1 VQLTIF
7 NLSFLFQAVFY
18 MRNPTSSM
26 ALTGVM
32 ISNNDSSKSF
42 IGLNAGGGSSA
53 TVSDMTFD
61 GNSNVLVSI

>member
-1 VQLTIF
+1 
-7 NLSFLFQAVFY
+7 

-26 ALTGVM
+26 ALTGVT